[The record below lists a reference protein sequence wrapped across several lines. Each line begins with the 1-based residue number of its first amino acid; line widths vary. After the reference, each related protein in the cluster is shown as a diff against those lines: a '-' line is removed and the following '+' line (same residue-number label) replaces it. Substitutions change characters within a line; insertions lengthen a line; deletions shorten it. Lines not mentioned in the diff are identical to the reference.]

1 VTHEL
6 IRDGDYA
13 RKQIYCRSRVV
24 AWSHGSRFHLARRL
38 VEGRGGRLL
47 DFGCGDGT
55 FIAMAHD
62 AFRELVGVD
71 ADAAQAAECTRR
83 LGSLGNVRFGSTSDV
98 AGAAEEGR
106 WDVVT
111 CMEVLEHCLVPERRR
126 VLEELARLVAPS
138 GIVVI
143 SVPIEVGPSLLGKQF
158 FRALAGMRNLGDYQH
173 RERYGVRELF
183 TAAAGGSVP
192 RPSYE
197 GIGPHGPYRYYGHKG
212 FDFRDL
218 EVEIGSRLTIVR
230 RLFTP
235 LSWLGPLLNSQ
246 VWFVCTRRRSADV

>member
-1 VTHEL
+1 MHDDIL
-6 IRDGDYA
+6 KSGDYA

-24 AWSHGSRFHLARRL
+24 AWSHGSRFELARRL

-55 FIAMAHD
+55 FVAMAHD
-62 AFRELVGVD
+62 AFREAVGVD

-83 LGSLGNVRFGSTSDV
+83 LASLGNVRFGPTSDV
-98 AGAAEEGR
+98 AGPADAGR

-111 CMEVLEHCLVPERRR
+111 CMEVLEHCLLPERQR
-126 VLEELARLVAPS
+126 VLDELARLVSSS

-143 SVPIEVGPSLLGKQF
+143 SVPIEIGPSLVGKQF
-158 FRALAGMRNLGDYQH
+158 FRALAGMRKFGDYQH
-173 RERYGVRELF
+173 RERYGLGDLL

-192 RPSYE
+192 RPIYE
-197 GIGPHGPYRYYGHKG
+197 GTGPQGPYRYHGHKG
-212 FDFRDL
+212 FDFREL
-218 EVEIGSRLTIVR
+218 EAEIGSRLTIVR

-246 VWFVCTRRRSADV
+246 VWFVCARNP